1 MSVNFPN
8 LPEVTRV
15 VDVSPEV
22 LTVDELAA
30 YWGVTPTSVQ
40 KAAWEGTIPGCTKVL
55 GSFVF
60 DKKVVLDNW
69 VPPSVQSWAHEL
81 SATPVPIAGSSG
93 LTIEGGR
100 KAIRD
105 AAIARLHD
113 LHVLVSPVRWAKIIL
128 TAVDQAVQG
137 DWRARKWLGDYLM
150 GPPVKRVE
158 AEIDVKT
165 SHSYTDEMRAQAIEA
180 LLGQAGGRTV
190 VDVPSRPIEDTDASG
205 KEPS

>member
-1 MSVNFPN
+1 VGRRRETSKPR
-8 LPEVTRV
+8 PIEVTE
-15 VDVSPEV
+15 DV

-30 YWGVTPTSVQ
+30 YWGVTPQSVQ
-40 KAAWEGTIPGCTKVL
+40 KAAWEGTIPGCAKVL

-60 DKKVVLDNW
+60 DKEVVLDNW
-69 VPPSVQSWAHEL
+69 VPSSVQSWASDL
-81 SATPVPIAGSSG
+81 NAITKSSG

-105 AAIARLHD
+105 AALARLHD
-113 LHVLVSPVRWAKIIL
+113 LHVLVSPARWAKIIL
-128 TAVDQAVQG
+128 AAVDQAALG

-180 LLGQAGGRTV
+180 LLGQAGGRTI
-190 VDVPSRPIEDTDASG
+190 VDVSSRQVKDPDACG